1 MIANGMIEIAA
12 ARITRVFD
20 RRLILF
26 AILIVASTSILNAC
40 GKRKPPLPPVERVQQ
55 STLLLSGIQRGDQV
69 VLSFPAPQRNASN
82 RSVQSIRRI
91 DVYRLAENSDDSLT
105 LTEENFSDR
114 ATLIGSIPYQRLQ
127 GAEGALTYT
136 DRLAFGE
143 RPVRLRYAVRFVNAS
158 NQRAAFSNFLLIEP
172 ASRVAQPPVLAS
184 AENETE
190 RSIVLRWRPPVA
202 NVDGSTPANVLGY
215 NVYRSSVDVPNDV
228 AQAPLNPAPITR
240 EEFADS
246 SFESGKEYSYLVRT
260 VSLGTE
266 GAATESLNSNS
277 LAIKPADTFPPSAP
291 SAISIAAA
299 PGRLSLFFPANPE
312 PDVSGYLIF
321 RTTNAQQPK
330 ESWTRLTR
338 APLTRTTYQDEDVQ
352 RGTRYYYY
360 LIAVDAAGNASQP
373 SEVFSE
379 VAP

>member
-1 MIANGMIEIAA
+1 MIANRVPEIKS
-12 ARITRVFD
+12 RIMRADD
-20 RRLILF
+20 RRMILSLLSVALFTF
-26 AILIVASTSILNAC
+26 ALNGC

-69 VLSFPAPQRNASN
+69 VLSFPAPQRNAPD

-91 DVYRLAENSDDSLT
+91 DVYRLAEDSSDSLS

-114 ATLIGSIPYQRLQ
+114 ATLIGSIPYDIIE

-136 DRLAFGE
+136 DALTFGG

-172 ASRVAQPPVLAS
+172 ASRVAQPPVLSSVA
-184 AENETE
+184 NETE
-190 RSIVLRWRPPVA
+190 RSVVLRWRPPVA

-215 NVYRSSVDVPNDV
+215 NIYRSSVDAPNDLT
-228 AQAPLNPAPITR
+228 QAPLNPAPITR

-246 SFESGKEYSYLVRT
+246 SFEFGKEYSYLVRT

-266 GAATESLNSNS
+266 GVSTESLNSNS
-277 LAIKPADTFPPSAP
+277 LTIKPTDTFAPSAP

-299 PGRLSLFFPANPE
+299 PGRMSLFFPANPE

-321 RTTNAQQPK
+321 RTTDPQQPK
-330 ESWTRLTR
+330 ESWARLTR
-338 APLTRTTYQDEDVQ
+338 TPLTRTIYQDEDVQ